1 VPNLRGLVGFLW
13 KVSDGSGE
21 TSQDFV
27 FVVAVK
33 KADCEVKIFGANRVH
48 GKIFDY
54 TYDIATKHSFHL
66 EAKRHLPDLLM
77 PRLLEPTP

>member
-1 VPNLRGLVGFLW
+1 
-13 KVSDGSGE
+13 
-21 TSQDFV
+21 
-27 FVVAVK
+27 VAVK